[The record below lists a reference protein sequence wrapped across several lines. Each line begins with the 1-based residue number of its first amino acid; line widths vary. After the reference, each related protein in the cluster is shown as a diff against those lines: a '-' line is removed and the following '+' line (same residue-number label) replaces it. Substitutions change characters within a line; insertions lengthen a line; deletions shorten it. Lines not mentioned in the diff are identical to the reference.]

1 MNGGGLFWECTA
13 SPVGDLLFVAGET
26 ALRTLDFDRFA
37 PRTRELL
44 QLRDNEPAPPARR
57 ADPLGIRAR
66 LSAYFDGDLRALDD
80 LAVVMHGT
88 EFQRRVWAELRSIGA
103 GTTISY
109 GELAARVG
117 VRNGARAV
125 GLANGSNPIAIV
137 VPCHRVIGSNG
148 TLTGYGG
155 GIERKLW
162 LLRHEAR
169 ELPLYAG

>member
-1 MNGGGLFWECTA
+1 MNGGDLFWECAA
-13 SPVGDLLFVAGET
+13 SPVGTLYFVAGET
-26 ALRTLDFDRFA
+26 ALRALDFDRFA
-37 PRTRELL
+37 PRTRDLL
-44 QLRDNEPAPPARR
+44 QLRDDEAAQPARR
-57 ADPLGIRAR
+57 ADPQGLGAR
-66 LSAYFDGDLRALDD
+66 LSAYFDGDLHAFDD
-80 LAVVMHGT
+80 LAVVMDGT
-88 EFQRRVWAELRSIGA
+88 PFQRRVWAELRSIVP

-125 GLANGSNPIAIV
+125 GLANGANPIALV

-155 GIERKLW
+155 GMERKAW

-169 ELPLYAG
+169 ELPLYPG